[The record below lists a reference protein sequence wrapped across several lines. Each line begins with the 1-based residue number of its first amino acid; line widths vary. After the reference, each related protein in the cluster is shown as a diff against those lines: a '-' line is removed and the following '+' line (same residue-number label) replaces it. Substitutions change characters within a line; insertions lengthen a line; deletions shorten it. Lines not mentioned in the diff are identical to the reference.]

1 MDSEM
6 GSSGAR
12 AMHGFGA
19 ICLLRRSRCVF
30 LVLSTSVRSL
40 EMPVDE
46 CPSCARGAC
55 PFLNPW
61 SILCFCL
68 LRIHNKPVLLYSTV
82 GTKKRR
88 PRTTTHEIPFNIWD
102 YKKKVVNKRKF

>member
-46 CPSCARGAC
+46 CPSCARGEC
-55 PFLNPW
+55 PFLCLW
-61 SILCFCL
+61 SALFFCL
-68 LRIHNKPVLLYSTV
+68 LHMYSKSVLQYSTV
-82 GTKKRR
+82 GT
-88 PRTTTHEIPFNIWD
+88 
-102 YKKKVVNKRKF
+102 